1 MMTVVGKALCEYMV
15 QYWWHRGLYSVGLE
29 DSGSVPNR
37 EPLRRPGLSYSSLV
51 RQAGHLV
58 HSSPTEQGPSTL
70 THFQHSL

>member
-1 MMTVVGKALCEYMV
+1 MMTVVGKALSEYMV
-15 QYWWHRGLYSVGLE
+15 QYVQGGLYSVGLE

-51 RQAGHLV
+51 RQVGHLV
-58 HSSPTEQGPSTL
+58 HSSPTEQGPTML